1 MSELLPGLWRAEA
14 LVALAWL
21 ALAGS
26 VLSLILVA
34 GRSIGR
40 RLNLRLWGVP
50 EALVAGILG
59 LLVAPSGPL
68 PLLPQ
73 HLMELWGELP
83 LVLLTLVFGSLMLG
97 KPLPKPRDV
106 QVHRKTP
113 GISLRHGLGGRVVCV
128 RLIGG

>member
-1 MSELLPGLWRAEA
+1 MSELLPGLWRADV
-14 LVALAWL
+14 LLALAWL

-26 VLSLILVA
+26 VLTLILVA

-73 HLMELWGELP
+73 HLM
-83 LVLLTLVFGSLMLG
+83 
-97 KPLPKPRDV
+97 
-106 QVHRKTP
+106 
-113 GISLRHGLGGRVVCV
+113 
-128 RLIGG
+128 